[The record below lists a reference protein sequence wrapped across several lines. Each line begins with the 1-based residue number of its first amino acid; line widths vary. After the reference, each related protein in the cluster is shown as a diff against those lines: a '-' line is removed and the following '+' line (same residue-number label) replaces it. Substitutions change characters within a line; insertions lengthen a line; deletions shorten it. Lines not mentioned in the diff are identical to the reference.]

1 MTKLLVVKGHPL
13 TAEDSFSIKGL
24 DTFVSAYKTANADD
38 EVEVKLIK
46 TWLLPLLQCKMV

>member
-24 DTFVSAYKTANADD
+24 DTFVYRTVPFSR
-38 EVEVKLIK
+38 
-46 TWLLPLLQCKMV
+46 